1 METTNGVGLPE
12 RFEIDESGG
21 TFRILWTWPRLM
33 AVPLLLFSIAWDSF
47 LVFWYYNAAARDQPS
62 EVEWLFLLF
71 PIGHVAVGLVLP
83 YVGAAF
89 LVNRT
94 IVDVSGLAITVA
106 HKPLPF
112 PGNRKLQVVDVRQ
125 LFSVERARQKG
136 SPTYTVMAR
145 LTSGR
150 EVTLISGL
158 STDREAR
165 FLENRIERRIG
176 LANQPVSGE
185 LPATHVR

>member
-1 METTNGVGLPE
+1 METTSGVGLPE

-21 TFRILWTWPRLM
+21 TFRILWAWPRLM
-33 AVPLLLFSIAWDSF
+33 AVPLILFSMAWDTF
-47 LVFWYYNAAARDQPS
+47 LVFWYYNAAVRDQPS

-83 YVGAAF
+83 YAGAAF
-89 LVNRT
+89 LVNKT
-94 IVDVSGLAITVA
+94 IVDVSGLEITVA
-106 HKPLPF
+106 HRPLPF
-112 PGNRKLQVVDVRQ
+112 PGNRKIPVAHLRQ
-125 LFSVERARQKG
+125 FFCVERTRQKG
-136 SPTYTVMAR
+136 SPAYTVMAR

-165 FLENRIERRIG
+165 FLEERLERRIG
-176 LANQPVSGE
+176 LVNQPVSGE
-185 LPATHVR
+185 LPATPGR